1 MTATIIRMD
10 EARIRLRGIKMPTM
24 AGDPVDYDAAMR
36 AAWEMLD
43 DGEVG
48 AHEFLELCREAMGE
62 G

>member
-1 MTATIIRMD
+1 MD
-10 EARIRLRGIKMPTM
+10 EARVRLRGMEMPTM
-24 AGDPVDYDAAMR
+24 AGDGVDYDAAMR

-48 AHEFLELCREAMGE
+48 AQEFLELCREAMAE

>member
-1 MTATIIRMD
+1 MD